1 MSRPVTPTTTPTP
14 SGPAGAPGRS
24 PKLTAAVAAALGLSL
39 VVFLLWPLADGVRGA
54 FVDASGHVTFAYM
67 AMVFRNPL
75 YREGFVNALEIAL
88 ASTLL
93 AAFIGTTAAVLLDR
107 FEFRGRRLFAALVPL
122 PLMVPPFVG
131 AVGIKQLLGNRG
143 ALNALLAHLH
153 LGDPNHPVDW
163 LREGR
168 FATVVALTALHL
180 YPIVY
185 FNVQAA
191 LGGLNVE
198 LEEAAASLG
207 CHGLRRFRKI
217 TLPLLGPSLFAA
229 TSIVFIWGLT
239 ELGVPL
245 MCDYTRVTSVQIFSG
260 LKDISRNPFVFG
272 LVVVVLVATV
282 TIYAAARGLVGRARV
297 AGATKG
303 VRLRHRAPLG
313 RLAGVGVVLVMSTFV
328 GAAALPN
335 VSVVLVAFARD
346 WYGTVLPSAFTLDHV
361 RAAVGHD
368 MVVPSIGN
376 SLRYVTLSTAFDL
389 VFGTAI
395 AYLVVRTT
403 SRLARAIDVAAMLPL
418 AVPGLVMAFGY
429 LSITREGR
437 PLAFLNPVRDPTAL
451 LVIAYAVRRLPF
463 VVRSAAAGLTQ
474 VSVTLEEAAAS
485 LGAAAHRVF
494 ARVTLPLLARHLL
507 AGGIFA
513 FALSMLE
520 VSDSL
525 ILAQRQATYP
535 ITKAIFELYALLGN
549 GHQVAAAL
557 GLWAMLF
564 LIAAVAFARSVLGR
578 RGGGLFRF

>member
-1 MSRPVTPTTTPTP
+1 M
-14 SGPAGAPGRS
+14 SGPGRARA
-24 PKLTAAVAAALGLSL
+24 LTAAVAALVGALLA
-39 VVFLLWPLADGVRGA
+39 VFLLWPLADSVRGA
-54 FVDASGHVTFAYM
+54 FVDGNGHATFAYL

-75 YREGFVNALEIAL
+75 YREGFRNALAIAFG
-88 ASTLL
+88 STLV
-93 AAFIGTTAAVLLDR
+93 ATVIGTTAAVLLDR
-107 FEFRGRRLFAALVPL
+107 FEFPGRRAFAALVPL

-131 AVGIKQLLGNRG
+131 AVGIKQLLGNEG

-153 LGDPNHPVDW
+153 VIDARHPIDW
-163 LREGR
+163 LRQGR
-168 FATVVALTALHL
+168 FFAVVALTALHL

-207 CHGLRRFRKI
+207 CHDLRRFRKI

-260 LKDISRNPFVFG
+260 LKDIGRNPFVFG
-272 LVVVVLVATV
+272 LVVVMLVATV
-282 TIYAAARGLVGRARV
+282 SIYAGARRLVGRARIV
-297 AGATKG
+297 ASTKGARVRRPLRLRPLAGAG
-303 VRLRHRAPLG
+303 VT
-313 RLAGVGVVLVMSTFV
+313 LVMALFV

-335 VSVVLVAFARD
+335 VSVVLLAFARD
-346 WYGTVLPSAFTLDHV
+346 WYGTVLPASFTLDHV
-361 RAAVGHD
+361 RAAIGHD

-376 SLRYVTLSTAFDL
+376 SLRYVSFSTAFDL
-389 VFGTAI
+389 VVGTAI
-395 AYLVVRTT
+395 AWLVVRTR
-403 SRLARAIDVAAMLPL
+403 SRLAHAIDVAAMLPL
-418 AVPGLVMAFGY
+418 AIPGLVMAFGY
-429 LSITREGR
+429 LAITREGHA
-437 PLAFLNPVRDPTAL
+437 LSFLNPVRDPTAL

-463 VVRSAAAGLTQ
+463 VVRSAAAGLAQ
-474 VSVTLEEAAAS
+474 ISVTLEEAAAS
-485 LGAAAHRVF
+485 LGAGALRTF
-494 ARVTLPLLARHLL
+494 ARVTLPLLTPHLL
-507 AGGIFA
+507 AGGVFA

-535 ITKAIFELYALLGN
+535 ITKAIYELYALLGD

-564 LIAAVAFARSVLGR
+564 LMTAVWFARSAFGKR
-578 RGGGLFRF
+578 AGSLFRM

>member
-1 MSRPVTPTTTPTP
+1 VRR
-14 SGPAGAPGRS
+14 ARGA
-24 PKLTAAVAAALGLSL
+24 TAAAVALGALLTL
-39 VVFLLWPLADGVRGA
+39 ILLWPLADGVRGA
-54 FVDASGHVTFAYM
+54 FVDANGHATFAYM
-67 AMVFRNPL
+67 AAVFANPL
-75 YREGFVNALEIAL
+75 YREGFVNALELAL
-88 ASTLL
+88 ASTLV
-93 AAFIGTTAAVLLDR
+93 AAAVGTAAAVLLGR
-107 FEFRGRRLFAALVPL
+107 FDFPGRRLFATLVPL

-131 AVGIKQLLGNRG
+131 AVGIKQILGNEG
-143 ALNALLAHLH
+143 ALNALLARLH
-153 LGDPNHPVDW
+153 VIEHPIDW
-163 LREGR
+163 LRQGR

-185 FNVQAA
+185 FNVQASLA
-191 LGGLNVE
+191 GFNAE

-207 CHGLRRFRKI
+207 CHGFRRFRKI
-217 TLPLLGPSLFAA
+217 TLPILGPSLFAA

-260 LKDISRNPFVFG
+260 LKDIGKNPFVFG

-282 TIYAAARGLVGRARV
+282 TIYAGARWLVGRSRP
-297 AGATKG
+297 AGASKG
-303 VRLRHRAPLG
+303 GRVRPPARLG
-313 RLAGVGVVLVMSTFV
+313 PLAGAAAACGLGVVVGV
-328 GAAALPN
+328 AALPN
-335 VSVVLVAFARD
+335 LGVVLVAFARD
-346 WYGTVLPSAFTLDHV
+346 WYGTILPAGLTLDHV
-361 RAAVGHD
+361 RAAIGHD

-389 VFGTAI
+389 VLGTAI
-395 AYLVVRTT
+395 AWLVVRTP
-403 SRLARAIDVAAMLPL
+403 SRLARGLDAAAMLPL

-429 LSITREGR
+429 LSISREGH
-437 PLAFLNPVRDPTAL
+437 PLSFLNPVRDPTAL
-451 LVIAYAVRRLPF
+451 LVVAYGVRRLPF
-463 VVRSAAAGLTQ
+463 VVRSAVAGLTQ
-474 VSVTLEEAAAS
+474 LSPALEEAAAS
-485 LGAAAHRVF
+485 LGAGARRVF
-494 ARVTLPLLARHLL
+494 SRVTLPLLAPHLL

-535 ITKAIFELYALLGN
+535 ITKAIFELYALLGD

-578 RGGGLFRF
+578 RDGGLFRL

>member
-1 MSRPVTPTTTPTP
+1 MRPR
-14 SGPAGAPGRS
+14 ARGR
-24 PKLTAAVAAALGLSL
+24 LAAVAAVVLGLVL
-39 VVFLLWPLADGVRGA
+39 ATFLLWPLADGVRGA
-54 FVDASGHVTFAYM
+54 FVDANGHATFAYM
-67 AMVFRNPL
+67 AAVFRNPL
-75 YREGFVNALEIAL
+75 YREGFANALELAL
-88 ASTLL
+88 ASTLI
-93 AAFIGTTAAVLLDR
+93 AAIVGTTAAVLLTR
-107 FEFRGRRLFAALVPL
+107 FEFPGRRLFAALVPL

-131 AVGIKQLLGNRG
+131 AIAIKQILGNEG
-143 ALNALLAHLH
+143 ALNALLAR
-153 LGDPNHPVDW
+153 LGLLSHPIDW
-163 LREGR
+163 LRQGR
-168 FATVVALTALHL
+168 FAAVIALTALHL

-185 FNVQAA
+185 FNVQASLA
-191 LGGLNVE
+191 GLNVE

-207 CHGLRRFRKI
+207 CHGWRRFRKI
-217 TLPLLGPSLFAA
+217 TLPLVGPSLFAA

-272 LVVVVLVATV
+272 LVVVVLVATL
-282 TIYAAARGLVGRARV
+282 TIYAAARWLVGRARPP
-297 AGATKG
+297 GATKG
-303 VRLRHRAPLG
+303 GRARRRTPLRPLA
-313 RLAGVGVVLVMSTFV
+313 RAGVTLALAAVV

-335 VSVVLVAFARD
+335 LGVVLVAFARD
-346 WYGTVLPSAFTLDHV
+346 WYGTVLPSGLTLDHV
-361 RAAVGHD
+361 RAAIGHD

-389 VFGTAI
+389 VLGTAI
-395 AYLVVRTT
+395 AWLVVRTR
-403 SRLARAIDVAAMLPL
+403 SRLAPALDAAAMLPL

-429 LSITREGR
+429 LSISREGR
-437 PLAFLNPVRDPTAL
+437 PLSFLNPVRDPTAL
-451 LVIAYAVRRLPF
+451 LVIAYGVRRLPF

-474 VSVTLEEAAAS
+474 VSPALEEAAAS
-485 LGAAAHRVF
+485 LGAGARRVF
-494 ARVTLPLLARHLL
+494 SRVTLPLLTPHLL

-535 ITKAIFELYALLGN
+535 ITKAIFELYALLGD

-564 LIAAVAFARSVLGR
+564 LAAAVGFARSVLGR
-578 RGGGLFRF
+578 RDGGLFKL

>member
-1 MSRPVTPTTTPTP
+1 VTAPAEVPRPGASRLLPI
-14 SGPAGAPGRS
+14 
-24 PKLTAAVAAALGLSL
+24 AVALALALTL
-39 VVFLLWPLADGVRGA
+39 VVFLLWPLADSVRGA
-54 FVDASGHVTFAYM
+54 FVDANGRFTLDYLVT
-67 AMVFRNPL
+67 VFRNPL
-75 YREGFVNALEIAL
+75 YREGMRNAFAIAMC
-88 ASTLL
+88 STLV
-93 AAFIGTTAAVLLDR
+93 AASIGIAAAVLLDR
-107 FEFRGRRLFAALVPL
+107 FEFPGRRVFAALVPL

-131 AVGIKQLLGNRG
+131 AVGVRQLLGVEG
-143 ALNALLAHLH
+143 AFNALLERVGLM
-153 LGDPNHPVDW
+153 DPAHPVDW

-168 FATVVALTALHL
+168 FAAVVALTALHL

-191 LGGLNVE
+191 LAGMNVE

-207 CHGLRRFRKI
+207 ARGWTRFWKI
-217 TLPLLGPSLFAA
+217 TLPTVGPSIFAA

-260 LKDISRNPFVFG
+260 LKDIGRNPFVFA
-272 LVVVVLVATV
+272 LVVVVLVATAA
-282 TIYAAARGLVGRARV
+282 IYGVARWLAGRGRV

-303 VRLRHRAPLG
+303 ARARRLVRPRPAVAALV
-313 RLAGVGVVLVMSTFV
+313 VGVMTLLV

-335 VSVVLVAFARD
+335 VSVVFMAFARD
-346 WYGTVLPSAFTLDHV
+346 WYATVLPSGLTLDHV

-376 SLRYVTLSTAFDL
+376 SLRYVTLSTGFDL

-395 AYLVVRTT
+395 AYLVVRTP
-403 SRLARAIDVAAMLPL
+403 SRLARTLDVAAMLPL

-429 LSITREGR
+429 LAITREGR

-474 VSVTLEEAAAS
+474 LSVTLEEAAAS
-485 LGAAAHRVF
+485 LGAGARRTF
-494 ARVTLPLLARHLL
+494 TRVTLPLLAPHLL
-507 AGGIFA
+507 AGGVFA

-535 ITKAIFELYALLGN
+535 ITKAIYELYQLLGD

-564 LIAAVAFARSVLGR
+564 LAASVAFARALLGR
-578 RGGGLFRF
+578 RDGGTFRL

>member
-1 MSRPVTPTTTPTP
+1 M
-14 SGPAGAPGRS
+14 SGPGRARA
-24 PKLTAAVAAALGLSL
+24 LTAAVAALLGVLL
-39 VVFLLWPLADGVRGA
+39 ATFLLWPLGDSVRGA
-54 FVDASGHVTFAYM
+54 FIDGNGHATFAYM
-67 AMVFRNPL
+67 ATVFRNPL
-75 YREGFVNALEIAL
+75 YREGFRNALAIAL
-88 ASTLL
+88 GSTLV
-93 AAFIGTTAAVLLDR
+93 AAAIGTTAAVLLDR
-107 FEFRGRRLFAALVPL
+107 FEFPGRRLFATLVPL

-131 AVGIKQLLGNRG
+131 AVGIKQLLGNEG
-143 ALNALLAHLH
+143 ALNALLARLH
-153 LGDPNHPVDW
+153 VVDGRHPIDW

-168 FATVVALTALHL
+168 FAAVVALTALHL

-191 LGGLNVE
+191 LAGMNVE

-207 CHGLRRFRKI
+207 ARGLRRFRRI

-229 TSIVFIWGLT
+229 TSIVFIWALT

-260 LKDISRNPFVFG
+260 LKDIGRNPFVFG

-282 TIYAAARGLVGRARV
+282 SIYAVARWLVGRARV
-297 AGATKG
+297 AASGKGARARRPS
-303 VRLRHRAPLG
+303 RLRP
-313 RLAGVGVVLVMSTFV
+313 LAGAGVALVMATFV

-346 WYGTVLPSAFTLDHV
+346 WYGTILPSSFTLDHV
-361 RAAVGHD
+361 RAAIGHD

-376 SLRYVTLSTAFDL
+376 SLRYVTLSTGFDL
-389 VFGTAI
+389 VVGTAI
-395 AYLVVRTT
+395 AWLVVRTR
-403 SRLARAIDVAAMLPL
+403 SRLAQAIDVAAMLPL

-437 PLAFLNPVRDPTAL
+437 ALAFLNPVRDPTPL

-463 VVRSAAAGLTQ
+463 VVRSAAAGLAQ
-474 VSVTLEEAAAS
+474 ISVTLEEAAAS
-485 LGAAAHRVF
+485 LGAGALRTF
-494 ARVTLPLLARHLL
+494 ARVTLPLLTPHLL
-507 AGGIFA
+507 AGGVFA

-535 ITKAIFELYALLGN
+535 ITKAIYELYALLGD

-564 LIAAVAFARSVLGR
+564 LIAAVWFARAVLGR
-578 RGGGLFRF
+578 RDGRLFRL

>member
-1 MSRPVTPTTTPTP
+1 MSAPAAR
-14 SGPAGAPGRS
+14 GPASAGHS
-24 PKLTAAVAAALGLSL
+24 PKLTALVAVVLGLLL

-54 FVDASGHVTFAYM
+54 FVDASGHLTFAYM
-67 AMVFRNPL
+67 AMVFKNPL
-75 YREGFVNALEIAL
+75 YREGFVNALELAL
-88 ASTLL
+88 AST
-93 AAFIGTTAAVLLDR
+93 FIAGVVGTTAAVLTGR
-107 FEFRGRRLFAALVPL
+107 YEFPGRRVFAALVPL

-131 AVGIKQLLGNRG
+131 AIGIEQLLGTRG
-143 ALNALLAHLH
+143 ALNAFLIDLH
-153 LGDPNHPVDW
+153 FMDPSRPIDW
-163 LREGR
+163 MREGR

-191 LGGLNVE
+191 LAGLNVE

-217 TLPLLGPSLFAA
+217 TLPLLGPSVFAA
-229 TSIVFIWGLT
+229 TSIVFIWSLT

-260 LKDISRNPFVFG
+260 LKDIGRNPFVFG
-272 LVVVVLVATV
+272 LVVVVLFATV
-282 TIYAAARGLVGRARV
+282 TIYTIARALVGRARIVGASKGGRIPQRSRLSFLGGLGV
-297 AGATKG
+297 A
-303 VRLRHRAPLG
+303 
-313 RLAGVGVVLVMSTFV
+313 LVMATFV
-328 GAAALPN
+328 GVAALPN
-335 VSVVLVAFARD
+335 ISVVLVAFARD
-346 WYGTVLPSAFTLDHV
+346 WYGTVLPSSVTLDNL

-376 SLRYVTLSTAFDL
+376 SLRYVTLSTSFDL
-389 VFGTAI
+389 IVGTAI
-395 AYLVVRTT
+395 AYLIVRTR

-418 AVPGLVMAFGY
+418 AIPGLVMAFGY

-451 LVIAYAVRRLPF
+451 LVIAYSVRRLPF

-485 LGAAAHRVF
+485 LGASAVRVF
-494 ARVTLPLLARHLL
+494 SRVTLPLLGRHLL
-507 AGGIFA
+507 AGGVFA

-525 ILAQRQATYP
+525 ILAQRQATSP

-557 GLWAMLF
+557 GLWAMCF
-564 LIAAVAFARSVLGR
+564 LIASVAFARSVLGR
-578 RGGGLFRF
+578 RDGGGFFRF